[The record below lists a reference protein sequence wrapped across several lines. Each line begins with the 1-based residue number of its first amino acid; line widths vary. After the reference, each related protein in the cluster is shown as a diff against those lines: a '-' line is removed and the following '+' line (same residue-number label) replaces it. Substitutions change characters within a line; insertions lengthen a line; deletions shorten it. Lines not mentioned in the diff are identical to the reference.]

1 MSWIEIV
8 SIAMAPITGVV
19 SWFASK
25 RKHRA
30 ETDGVNIQNT
40 ERVLSISDKWIEKME
55 GEISR
60 LGKRIIQ
67 LEEVLTAEIKIRKG
81 LEEENGTLKK
91 KVKHLEQQEKK
102 TQPEFIIKAKKEEK

>member
-8 SIAMAPITGVV
+8 SLGMAPITGVV

-25 RKHRA
+25 RKHQA

-55 GEISR
+55 EQITK
-60 LGKRIIQ
+60 LDKRIDQ
-67 LEEVLTAEIKIRKG
+67 LEQELKEEVKKRKE
-81 LEEENGTLKK
+81 LEEENGILIK
-91 KVKHLEQQEKK
+91 KVKHLETKGV
-102 TQPEFIIKAKKEEK
+102 

>member
-1 MSWIEIV
+1 MSWIEISSLV
-8 SIAMAPITGVV
+8 MAPIAAVV

-25 RKHRA
+25 KKHRA
-30 ETDGVNIQNT
+30 ETDGVNIKNT
-40 ERVLSISDKWIEKME
+40 ERVLSISDNWIKKME

-67 LEEVLTAEIKIRKG
+67 LEEVLTAEIKIRKS

-91 KVKHLEQQEKK
+91 KVKNLELQEKK
-102 TQPEFIIKAKKEEK
+102 TQTEFIIKAKKEVT

>member
-1 MSWIEIV
+1 MSWIEAIGLI
-8 SIAMAPITGVV
+8 IALSTGFV
-19 SWFASK
+19 SWFVSK
-25 RKHRA
+25 RKYRA
-30 ETDGVNIQNT
+30 ETEGVKIQNT

-67 LEEVLTAEIKIRKG
+67 LEEVLTAEIKIRKS

-91 KVKHLEQQEKK
+91 KVKNLELQEKK
-102 TQPEFIIKAKKEEK
+102 TQTEFIIKAKKEEK